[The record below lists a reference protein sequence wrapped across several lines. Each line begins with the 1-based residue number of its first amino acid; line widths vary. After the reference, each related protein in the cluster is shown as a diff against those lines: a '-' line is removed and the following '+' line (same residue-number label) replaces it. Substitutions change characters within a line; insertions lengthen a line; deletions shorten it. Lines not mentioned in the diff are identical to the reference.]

1 MLFLVEPEK
10 QKAVREKLKD
20 LIHVNFEID
29 TGGSKIVVFEPD
41 ETSDVVG

>member
-1 MLFLVEPEK
+1 MIIYELSFNLIICDYDLVK
-10 QKAVREKLKD
+10 M
-20 LIHVNFEID
+20 ID